1 MRVEPATS
9 EDYRGIAAVHVA
21 SWQQAY
27 VGIVPSEHLAG
38 LSLAGREAWWQ
49 EALQKGI
56 PQVLVA
62 RHDGAVVGFVAH
74 GACRDEDRPPSR
86 GEIWALYVL
95 APFWSTGVGR
105 ALWLAAREQLRLQG
119 FTSISLWVLSQ
130 NARGVR
136 FYTAAGFV
144 PEAASERELALG
156 GTLLKEIRMV
166 FEDGA

>member
-9 EDYRGIAAVHVA
+9 QDYRGIAAVHVA

-27 VGIVPSEHLAG
+27 VGIVPSDHLAG
-38 LSLAGREAWWQ
+38 LSLASREAWWQ
-49 EALQKGI
+49 EALQKNT
-56 PQVLVA
+56 PEVLVA

-74 GACRDEDRPPSR
+74 GACRDEGTPPSR

-105 ALWLAAREQLRLQG
+105 ALWLAAREQLRRQH
-119 FTSISLWVLSQ
+119 FTSVSLWVLSQ
-130 NARGVR
+130 NARGIR
-136 FYTAAGFV
+136 FYSAAGFV
-144 PEAASERELALG
+144 PEEASEREVTVG
-156 GTLLKEIRMV
+156 GTRLKEIRMV